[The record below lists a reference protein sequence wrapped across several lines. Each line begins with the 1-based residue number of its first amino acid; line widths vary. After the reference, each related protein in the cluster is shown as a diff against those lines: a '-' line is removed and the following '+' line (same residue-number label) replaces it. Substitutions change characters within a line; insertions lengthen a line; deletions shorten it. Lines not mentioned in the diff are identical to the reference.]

1 MKLYVTNS
9 VVEFYQQHILIFSAT
24 DHLVSNWLLFYM
36 VLDTINVSIKDDAFI
51 YVVQSSNDNVFI
63 QTFMAQWKWGQDMV
77 QLFHHIYRW
86 FHMIWSFFFISHKSE
101 ALDCFIRY
109 TKLVENKLNTKIKAL
124 RINWGREYLSEQFKT
139 NVMKMV

>member
-51 YVVQSSNDNVFI
+51 YDVQSSNDNVFI
-63 QTFMAQWKWGQDMV
+63 QTFMAQ
-77 QLFHHIYRW
+77 
-86 FHMIWSFFFISHKSE
+86 
-101 ALDCFIRY
+101 
-109 TKLVENKLNTKIKAL
+109 
-124 RINWGREYLSEQFKT
+124 
-139 NVMKMV
+139 